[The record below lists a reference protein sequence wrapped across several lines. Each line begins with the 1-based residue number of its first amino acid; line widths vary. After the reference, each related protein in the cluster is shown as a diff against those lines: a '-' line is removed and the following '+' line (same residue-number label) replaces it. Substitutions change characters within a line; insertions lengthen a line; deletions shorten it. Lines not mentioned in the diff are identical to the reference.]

1 MLNRER
7 VSTIFKLAFPVSIAL
22 SSTLMMSLVDLAMV
36 APMGSHATAAVGVS
50 VFSHTLV
57 LAFLVGIAPAVQ
69 GLVARRRGEGSTE
82 AKCKPLNAGLLI
94 AFLVGVPLTIIGY
107 ALAPVLLSA
116 ITSDPAVLKI
126 AVPFLRT
133 LYLALIASGIGL
145 AFKGHWTGMERP
157 NVYMGIVLFMNLLN
171 VCGNYVLIYGR
182 FGAPELG
189 ATGAAVST
197 ALSLYAGA
205 LVSFAVT
212 WTRYRAEGF
221 LTARPDKRLLKRIFT
236 IGIPA
241 TMQEFLFSG
250 GYLVFFWLVGQIG
263 TEELAALNVLVR
275 ISLVLSILSMALG
288 SASATLVSR
297 TVGEGDTHAAAQ
309 WGWDSGKLGVI
320 AITLLAV
327 PLVVFPRFFLSLLL
341 SDPRTI
347 EIAVIPWQLQTGTAG
362 LASLIYIFAYTLVS
376 VGDGNRVVLV
386 SFATQWLFFLPAVWF
401 VGPHLKYGLLH
412 ISLVELAYGALA
424 TVLITVIWA
433 QGRWMK
439 IRI

>member
-7 VSTIFKLAFPVSIAL
+7 VTTIFKLAFPISIAL
-22 SSTLMMSLVDLAMV
+22 SSTLLMSLVDLAMV
-36 APMGSHATAAVGVS
+36 APLGSQATAAVGVS
-50 VFSHTLV
+50 MFSHTLI
-57 LAFLVGIAPAVQ
+57 LAFLVGVAPAVQ
-69 GLVARRRGEGSTE
+69 GLVARRRGEGSSE
-82 AKCKPLNAGLLI
+82 PICRPLNAGLI
-94 AFLVGVPLTIIGY
+94 AAVLVGIPLSIIGY
-107 ALAPVLLSA
+107 AIAPSFLSL
-116 ITSDPAVLKI
+116 INSDPAVIAI

-133 LYLALIASGIGL
+133 LYLALIASGINM
-145 AFKGHWTGMERP
+145 AFKGHWAGMERP
-157 NVYMGIVLFMNLLN
+157 NVYMGIVLFMSVLN
-171 VCGNYVLIYGR
+171 FCGNYVLIQGR
-182 FGAPELG
+182 FGAPALG
-189 ATGAAVST
+189 ATGAAIST
-197 ALSLYAGA
+197 AFSLYAGV
-205 LVSFAVT
+205 LVNLTLT
-212 WTRYRAEGF
+212 WTRYRSEGF
-221 LTARPDKRLLKRIFT
+221 LAARPTKPLLVRIFKL
-236 IGIPA
+236 GIPA

-263 TEELAALNVLVR
+263 TDELAALNVLVR

-297 TVGEGDTHAAAQ
+297 TVGEGDHAGAAQ

-327 PLVVFPRFFLSLLL
+327 PLVAFPRFFLSLLL

-401 VGPHLKYGLLH
+401 VGPYLKYGLLH

-424 TVLITVIWA
+424 TVLITAIWA
-433 QGRWMK
+433 QGRWK
-439 IRI
+439 RITM